1 MNRESHGFKPWEDV
15 NERLWTTLRG
25 PADWPGLSNI
35 GPITAMFGQ
44 HSR

>member
-1 MNRESHGFKPWEDV
+1 VSVVLAAWGV
-15 NERLWTTLRG
+15 QLTERLWTTLRG